1 MKHICFLT
9 SAFGRRDSLIVIRQA
24 QSIVSHGY
32 KVSYILCDDLPNE
45 EKFGIDMISVGKSEK
60 KGWKRLLLNPI
71 RLKRIIKKYPADVY
85 QISEPELLPLGLFL
99 KRKGLKV
106 VYNLREWYPDYY
118 ARRFKKKW
126 LQKIVHD
133 MVELYFHH
141 VAKRIDGVFN
151 CMPEMYDYIYIVM
164 PCKNFANVANFPV
177 VNESFSL
184 SYDEY
189 CSRENIISYFGSI
202 YSISCQEEFLSA
214 IEPIKEVKYL
224 LAGVF
229 YSDEYRNKVMSH
241 PAWNKVEFINGFARE
256 ELSGIINRS
265 IMGNVMKDFNQTETP
280 QGSYS
285 IIKIFETMEAAVPVI
300 LSKVPLYEQMVEKYH
315 CGICVDPHDVEGI
328 RNAVLYLLNNKKE
341 AYEMGQNGRR
351 AVIEEFSWNSQ
362 FKDYYNVIKQLT
374 ETV

>member
-1 MKHICFLT
+1 M
-9 SAFGRRDSLIVIRQA
+9 IVIRQA
-24 QSIVSHGY
+24 QSLVSHGY

-328 RNAVLYLLNNKKE
+328 RNAVLYLLN
-341 AYEMGQNGRR
+341 
-351 AVIEEFSWNSQ
+351 
-362 FKDYYNVIKQLT
+362 
-374 ETV
+374 